1 MLVTHVTNM
10 INAKQQSRNTN
21 LVNIADNLEDQL
33 LMPSGLGL
41 HKRSSSSSHLG
52 GGGGTGSGGTE
63 GTHQTAEELAEMM
76 NRAGG
81 GRKASRN
88 VLNDVNRKGE

>member
-1 MLVTHVTNM
+1 M

-33 LMPSGLGL
+33 LMPNAL
-41 HKRSSSSSHLG
+41 HKRSFSSSHLG
-52 GGGGTGSGGTE
+52 GSGNNNNGTN
-63 GTHQTAEELAEMM
+63 TAEEFAELM
-76 NRAGG
+76 NRASA

-88 VLNDVNRKGE
+88 VLNDVNRKGDLQD